1 MPTKA
6 ENLVLLKNYQKKI
19 NIKIP
24 KILYFTKKD
33 FLKNKK
39 HILEKINKN
48 FSGKKIILR
57 SSSMEEDK
65 DNISNSGKFKS
76 YPNLIPEIKSVE
88 EKIDDQKATPTSPEP
103 CYPTRQ
109 PCGPVRSKVGSAG
122 KDRSRND
129 YRNSRS
135 RTRRR

>member
-65 DNISNSGKFKS
+65 DKPTFK
-76 YPNLIPEIKSVE
+76 V
-88 EKIDDQKATPTSPEP
+88 
-103 CYPTRQ
+103 
-109 PCGPVRSKVGSAG
+109 
-122 KDRSRND
+122 KDS
-129 YRNSRS
+129 
-135 RTRRR
+135 